1 MSRLR
6 ILITRR
12 WPQAVE
18 RRMADFGEVTLNL
31 DDHPMSAA
39 ELTAALE
46 SYDVVCPT
54 VTDPLPASVWPAR
67 ARTRI
72 LCNYG
77 VGVNHIDLEAA
88 RAHGAVVTNTPDV
101 LTEATAEIA
110 LTLLLMI
117 ARRAG
122 EGERELRAGQWR
134 GWRPGHLEGQ
144 LLAGKTVGVVG
155 FGRIGQCFARK
166 ARFGLGMK
174 VVYYARRRAGA
185 DIEAETGAVYE
196 PSLDRL
202 VEAAD
207 AVSLHTPGGPE
218 THHLID
224 AARLARMKPTAY
236 LINTARGSVVDC
248 SAAPSPARAST
259 SMRPS
264 PRCPPP
270 SSPSRTRCSCP
281 TWVRPR
287 WRPARP
293 WGSGRWRTSKPSWP
307 EKSRRIGWPRTP
319 FLRRGEASLWRRS
332 VVGS

>member
-236 LINTARGSVVDC
+236 LINTARGSGVDEAALIDALQRRAIAGAGLDVYEAEPAVPAALVALENAVLLPHMG
-248 SAAPSPARAST
+248 SATVETREAMGFRALENLE
-259 SMRPS
+259 
-264 PRCPPP
+264 
-270 SSPSRTRCSCP
+270 
-281 TWVRPR
+281 
-287 WRPARP
+287 A
-293 WGSGRWRTSKPSWP
+293 
-307 EKSRRIGWPRTP
+307 
-319 FLRRGEASLWRRS
+319 FLAGKEPKDRVA
-332 VVGS
+332 